1 MKTKGVVKAVYDK
14 FGILDIEYEIA
25 VDEEIDQVDIEIL
38 SVVGVDSIDILNK
51 LSKPEYEDIN
61 IMVKKY
67 LATGDIVT
75 ASSVQFSDPNSSM
88 AEYLKFESSDDA
100 LQHLSDITGKKVMVA
115 IDEGDNDGR

>member
-1 MKTKGVVKAVYDK
+1 MNTKGVVKAVYDK

-25 VDEEIDQVDIEIL
+25 VDEDIDQVDIEIL

-51 LSKPEYEDIN
+51 LSKPEYEDIK